1 MAANAGAR
9 SAPGNLK
16 PYPFLEPQ
24 SGLVIAK
31 QLAGKNQPFI
41 RYKTQ
46 ARKQPP
52 RKASAAGRPAPHSFT
67 LSCPKGFQQ

>member
-1 MAANAGAR
+1 GLQ
-9 SAPGNLK
+9 SSPGDPK
-16 PYPFLEPQ
+16 PYAHPEPQ
-24 SGLVIAK
+24 NGLAITN

-52 RKASAAGRPAPHSFT
+52 RKASATGRPAPHSFT
-67 LSCPKGFQQ
+67 LSCPKGFQP